1 MPPRGGVGTGEGV
14 LADDDGLP
22 PPVALSVPRG
32 DDLGAPD
39 AERDGDAF
47 ADAEHATSGIAR
59 STIATRRMIT
69 GGSLEEARIGR
80 SYAVGDG
87 CGHDGVD
94 GQSAAARPTSSRC
107 SGWVSGP
114 PCSSSATRG
123 RPLTMATTAPM
134 IR

>member
-69 GGSLEEARIGR
+69 GGSPGRSPHVAIVTEAESARLWPEGEAVRIGSGGDDLQER
-80 SYAVGDG
+80 STQRVDDRNGTAV
-87 CGHDGVD
+87 
-94 GQSAAARPTSSRC
+94 
-107 SGWVSGP
+107 
-114 PCSSSATRG
+114 
-123 RPLTMATTAPM
+123 
-134 IR
+134 